1 MKRSS
6 KKRLHKTVTAA
17 MAVAMVASSMT
28 LSLIHILAEKDYLQS
43 FSDNRK
49 IVFLDKTIAKKNKK
63 R

>member
-1 MKRSS
+1 M
-6 KKRLHKTVTAA
+6 LLP
-17 MAVAMVASSMT
+17 M
-28 LSLIHILAEKDYLQS
+28 AEKDYLQS